1 MPRQPWTGYH
11 RFCPLSRSLDLLG
24 ERWTLVILQEVIG
37 RPRRFSDLMDSLPG
51 ISSGVLTDRL
61 RKLEAAG
68 LVAREPGPVGG
79 GVHYRGTDAAG
90 DLEPALASL
99 RQVGAR
105 LLAQTGFDCSE
116 TTYDMA
122 YVPGV
127 EDIGPETYVWQV
139 DGATTTLHID
149 GTALTQHPGLPP
161 PGTRPALT
169 VTTTSEF
176 LDRWSAGTATWDDGR
191 ASGDVHVRGSDA
203 AWQRMQHATGYTQ
216 RPVHDP

>member
-1 MPRQPWTGYH
+1 MSSADRHP
-11 RFCPLSRSLDLLG
+11 
-24 ERWTLVILQEVIG
+24 
-37 RPRRFSDLMDSLPG
+37 RPRG
-51 ISSGVLTDRL
+51 
-61 RKLEAAG
+61 AAA
-68 LVAREPGPVGG
+68 AREARPLRRHRRHHGTHRRRE

-139 DGATTTLHID
+139 DGATTTLRID
-149 GTALTQHPGLPP
+149 GTTLTQHPGPPP

-169 VTTTSEF
+169 VTTTSDF